1 MLNRDI
7 FSERLKQLKKNM
19 DVSSVNL
26 AKSLGIQKQSV
37 STWENKKTIPSTDKL
52 VELAD
57 YFNVSI
63 DYLAGRT
70 DNPDI
75 NKTESK

>member
-7 FSERLKQLKKNM
+7 FSDRLKKLKKDH

-26 AKSLGIQKQSV
+26 AAVLGIKKQSV
-37 STWENKKTIPSTDKL
+37 STWESKKTIPSTDKL

-57 YFNVSI
+57 FFHVSI
-63 DYLAGRT
+63 DYLVGRT
-70 DNPDI
+70 DNPEI
-75 NKTESK
+75 NRPRA